1 MSPKKSNNARDV
13 FIVDGKRTP
22 FIKAK
27 GKPGAFLA
35 SDLAVAA
42 ARPLLLQNSFD
53 LAELDEVIVG
63 CVMPTADEAN
73 IARVIALRLGIPQSV
88 PAWTVQRNC
97 ASGMQALDC
106 AFQNIQSGKADL
118 ILAGGTEAMSRAPIL
133 HNDQMVEWLSQF
145 MSAKTFSQ
153 KLTSFTKLRPA
164 HLKPIIALVRGL
176 SDPIVGLSMGQTTE
190 EIAYRFGIS
199 RVPQFTGILRKSSPN
214 GAAWFI
220 SYILYLY
227 IIFYAISNIRIRL
240 YSKVILLFLL
250 CYLTNK
256 SIINVP
262 MLNHFFGG
270 WNTYTF
276 VFPMSI
282 LVALNENHF
291 SRLLKKCDEISPTL
305 VFFILIIIIFI
316 YLTAEMFRTGYLI
329 MLISAAAFLVSSTRL
344 KVNLLKWI
352 GSYSYEIYL
361 LHLPFLSSYSFLGEQ
376 LPQSLR
382 IIIYITLLVI
392 LSIGLKRLS
401 FTLIDFI
408 FPYLA
413 EK

>member
-1 MSPKKSNNARDV
+1 MEKIAVVNEFDCFNRYTSEMFKGIAIIFLLVGHYSAFCLEGAQPFEMFGEIAVIIFLFLSGVGLTKSYGFNKIDKIYLV
-13 FIVDGKRTP
+13 KRLRRIMIPLWLTLAL
-22 FIKAK
+22 FY
-27 GKPGAFLA
+27 FL
-35 SDLAVAA
+35 DF
-42 ARPLLLQNSFD
+42 LLLNKVYSI
-53 LAELDEVIVG
+53 LD
-63 CVMPTADEAN
+63 
-73 IARVIALRLGIPQSV
+73 
-88 PAWTVQRNC
+88 
-97 ASGMQALDC
+97 
-106 AFQNIQSGKADL
+106 
-118 ILAGGTEAMSRAPIL
+118 IL
-133 HNDQMVEWLSQF
+133 
-145 MSAKTFSQ
+145 
-153 KLTSFTKLRPA
+153 
-164 HLKPIIALVRGL
+164 
-176 SDPIVGLSMGQTTE
+176 
-190 EIAYRFGIS
+190 
-199 RVPQFTGILRKSSPN
+199 PQFTGILRKSSPN